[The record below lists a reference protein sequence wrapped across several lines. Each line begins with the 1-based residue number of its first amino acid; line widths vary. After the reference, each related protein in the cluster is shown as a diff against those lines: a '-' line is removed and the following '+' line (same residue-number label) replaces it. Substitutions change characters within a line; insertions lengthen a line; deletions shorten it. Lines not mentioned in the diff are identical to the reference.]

1 MRATKIPNGR
11 QLPRMVMTRY
21 APTFDLVTHAI
32 CTDGIHIGVRVTRL
46 FPAKGFAEE
55 VFG

>member
-1 MRATKIPNGR
+1 
-11 QLPRMVMTRY
+11 MVMTRY